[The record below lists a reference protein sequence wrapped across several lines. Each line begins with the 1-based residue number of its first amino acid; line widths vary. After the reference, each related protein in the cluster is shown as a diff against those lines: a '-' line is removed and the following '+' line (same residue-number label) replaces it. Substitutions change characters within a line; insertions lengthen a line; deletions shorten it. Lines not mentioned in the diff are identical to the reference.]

1 MPHPKTF
8 RTVMAITVVC
18 TAFAVANKEK
28 NNEGLKHSPKYI
40 ILMISDGCGY
50 NHISAATAYQFGREL
65 SPLYAQ
71 FALTCA
77 MATFPAGGSYDPNL
91 AWQSFDYVRQGY
103 TDSAAAATAM
113 STGTK
118 TYNGALG
125 VDAHR
130 QPVTNIVERCEQLGK
145 STGVVTSVQFSQA
158 TPAGFVVHNPDRNNY
173 EQIARQMLLES
184 AVDCIMGCGHPFYDA
199 DGKPRQNPDTFKYVG
214 GESTWSSLVAGTAGA
229 DADADG
235 INDPWTLI
243 QTRAQF
249 QSLIAPVAA
258 HASAELNRISTTT
271 DSNTPK
277 RICGVAQVAKTLQ
290 QERSGDPNAD
300 PYVVPLTQTVPT
312 LEEMTSAA
320 LNVLDNDPNGFF
332 LMIEGGAVDWASH
345 HKQSGRILE
354 EQIDF
359 NRAVE
364 AVLEW
369 TNQKS
374 NWNETLLIVT
384 ADHECGYLTGPDS
397 GDTDKG
403 PVWNQVANKGWHK
416 LPAMQWHSTDHTNS
430 LVPFYAKG
438 TDAELF
444 KQAAVDTDPI
454 RGPYIDNTDIGRII
468 LRLLE

>member
-1 MPHPKTF
+1 MA
-8 RTVMAITVVC
+8 VMVVC
-18 TAFAVANKEK
+18 TAFAVANKEN
-28 NNEGLKHSPKYI
+28 NNEGLKQSPKYI

-50 NHISAATAYQFGREL
+50 NHINAATAYQYGRTL

-71 FALTCA
+71 FPVSCA
-77 MATFPAGGSYDPNL
+77 VATFAADGSYDPNP
-91 AWQSFDYVRQGY
+91 AWTSFDYVKANP

-113 STGTK
+113 STGVK

-125 VDAHR
+125 VDTNER
-130 QPVTNIVERCEQLGK
+130 PVPNIIERCEQLGMA
-145 STGVVTSVQFSQA
+145 TGVVTTVPISHA
-158 TPAGFVVHNPDRNNY
+158 TPAGFVVHNPDRDNY
-173 EQIARQMLLES
+173 EQIARQMLLQS
-184 AVDCIMGCGHPFYDA
+184 AVDCIMGCGHPLYDA
-199 DGKPRQNPDTFKYVG
+199 DAELTQNPDTFKYVG
-214 GESTWSSLVAGTAGA
+214 GESTWNSLVAGTAGA

-235 INDPWTLI
+235 INDPWTLV
-243 QTRAQF
+243 QTRAEF

-258 HASAELNRISTTT
+258 HASAEPNPTSTTT

-277 RICGVAQVAKTLQ
+277 RICGVAQVPKTLQ

-300 PYVVPLTQTVPT
+300 PYVVPLTETLPT
-312 LEEMTSAA
+312 LEEMTNAA

-345 HKQSGRILE
+345 HRQSGRMLE

-364 AVLEW
+364 TVLEW
-369 TNQKS
+369 TNEKS

-403 PVWNQVANKGWHK
+403 PVWNEIKNNGRRKP
-416 LPAMQWHSTDHTNS
+416 PAMQWHSTSHTNS

-438 TDAELF
+438 KDAELF
-444 KQAAVDTDPI
+444 KESAVGTDPI
-454 RGPYIDNTDIGRII
+454 RGPYIDNTDVGKII
-468 LRLLE
+468 LGLLE